1 MHGIYL
7 KEKVIKVSVLML
19 AYNQER
25 YIGEAIRSV
34 MLQQT
39 DFPFELVIG
48 NDGSNDRTGAICR
61 KWQERYAGQI
71 VLLNRQQNVG
81 LIPNFMQT
89 YPYCKGTYIAICEG
103 DDFWTDKY
111 KLQRQ
116 VDFLDSHPDYVLCF
130 HRVINYY
137 ADKGTKSLSNGGQ
150 KTDTDIHDLARSNY
164 ISNVSA
170 VFRNHLLKDGLP
182 QWFGNVST
190 YDYALHMLN
199 AQFGKIHYM
208 KRPMAVYRQHGKAI
222 WSQAAETSRLDI
234 SLKVRELLLG
244 YFRDKR
250 PDVYAPLRCTYIRI
264 CLNHIR
270 QYQRTGKDS
279 LAEEVAARLQ
289 AHCPEW
295 DREHIRQELADR
307 RTGWKQSLKS
317 GFLKILKSIRSACSY
332 FIPLPRIRG

>member
-1 MHGIYL
+1 M
-7 KEKVIKVSVLML
+7 KVSVLML

-25 YIGEAIRSV
+25 YIDEAIRSV

-48 NDGSNDRTGAICR
+48 NDGSSDRTGAICR
-61 KWQERYAGQI
+61 EWQKRYADRI
-71 VLLNRQQNVG
+71 VLIDRPKNIG

-89 YPYCKGTYIAICEG
+89 YPCCKGTYIAICEG
-103 DDFWTDKY
+103 DDFWTDKS

-116 VDFLDSHPDYVLCF
+116 VDFLDAHPDYAICF
-130 HRVINYY
+130 HQVINYY
-137 ADKGTKSLSNGGQ
+137 ADRGTKSLSNGGQ
-150 KTDTDIHDLARSNY
+150 ITDTDIYDLARSNY

-170 VFRNHLLKDGLP
+170 VFRNHLLPDGLP
-182 QWFGNVST
+182 EWFGEVST

-208 KRPMAVYRQHGKAI
+208 KRPMAVYRQHEKAI
-222 WSQAAETSRLDI
+222 WSQAAETSKLDI
-234 SLKVRELLLG
+234 SLKVRELLME
-244 YFRDKR
+244 YFRDRR
-250 PDVYAPLRCTYIRI
+250 PDVYEPLRASYITI

-270 QYQRTGKDS
+270 LYRSTNHPAT
-279 LAEEVAARLQ
+279 AEAVENRLF

-295 DREHIRQELADR
+295 TLLRIRQAAGNLSNRQR
-307 RTGWKQSLKS
+307 RFRFAWTKMLKNARA
-317 GFLKILKSIRSACSY
+317 FCSY